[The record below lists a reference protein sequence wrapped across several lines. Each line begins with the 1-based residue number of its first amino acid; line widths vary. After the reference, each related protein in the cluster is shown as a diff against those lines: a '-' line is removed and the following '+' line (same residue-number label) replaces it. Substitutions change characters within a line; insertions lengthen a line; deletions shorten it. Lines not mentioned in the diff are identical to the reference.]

1 MTTDIQ
7 SQCEKL
13 GKEVA
18 LLTTKINESQME
30 LKNSEVQSI
39 RQSEVI

>member
-1 MTTDIQ
+1 MTTEIQ

-13 GKEVA
+13 GKEVV

-30 LKNSEVQSI
+30 LKNSEVQAI

>member
-1 MTTDIQ
+1 MTTEIQ

-13 GKEVA
+13 SKEVA
-18 LLTTKINESQME
+18 LLTTKLNESQVE

>member
-13 GKEVA
+13 GKEVG